1 MSTFMWMLKSS
12 PQLRRFALLISLCL
26 AVATAHA
33 NARQDYGRVH
43 FPIAC
48 NDSVQ
53 DEFDLALAMLHT
65 FSFPDAAKTFTAVAQ
80 KDPDCAMA
88 YWGIAATAI
97 GSLYGGRPGPEAL
110 QGEQAVEKA
119 KAIGGKDA
127 RERDYVAAVEV
138 FYKGADTLAYA
149 ARVRSYANA
158 LKQLHRKYPEDREA
172 EVFYA
177 YALSALGTPIDQ
189 TFIYELRGAAILEKL
204 YAELPDHPGVIH
216 YLLHAYDNTPYA
228 SRGLTAALRLPKVAP
243 SSPHALQF
251 PAHIFNRMGLWRE
264 SIATNQAGAAVD
276 DLFFKPHAMDFLV
289 HSYLQTGQAVAA
301 KGVVDQIA
309 TIKIIS
315 HILDAFAAA
324 AMPARYAIERR
335 RWDEAAALGLPQ
347 QGTFAWKDFPHA
359 EAALVFARALGAARS
374 GDTDAAKKDL
384 NRLQE
389 LWANLIKAN
398 SEGTWQEYWVSKIE
412 NDHQVVTAWI
422 AYKHG
427 RRDEALRML
436 RAAADHED
444 ATEWDPVMPGHII
457 SARQSLGEMLL
468 DANDPAQ
475 ALQAFEAALKT
486 EPFRFWSLYGA
497 ARAADLSGDRT
508 KAEAYYAMLVG
519 QTASADVQQ
528 YPVLK
533 VARAFL
539 EKE

>member
-189 TFIYELRGAAILEKL
+189 TFTYELRGAAILEKL

-384 NRLQE
+384 NLLQE
-389 LWANLIKAN
+389 LRANLIKAN

-412 NDHQVVTAWI
+412 NDHRLYVASDGLGAIHPGQVGRSGPIRCAKTRTPPTQWFARPS
-422 AYKHG
+422 HG
-427 RRDEALRML
+427 YSRLS
-436 RAAADHED
+436 RA
-444 ATEWDPVMPGHII
+444 
-457 SARQSLGEMLL
+457 
-468 DANDPAQ
+468 
-475 ALQAFEAALKT
+475 
-486 EPFRFWSLYGA
+486 
-497 ARAADLSGDRT
+497 
-508 KAEAYYAMLVG
+508 
-519 QTASADVQQ
+519 
-528 YPVLK
+528 
-533 VARAFL
+533 
-539 EKE
+539 